1 MKTLTWMTT
10 ILYDKRRRYNPQPP
24 LAQCSCHPPLKV
36 TQISPNIDVW
46 WWQSILVTFNI
57 GDNQYWWQSILVT
70 ILVTINIGD
79 NTGDNQYWW
88 KSILVFEGD
97 NVDLLLGDASSLAS
111 VHYPCHGTLSQPK
124 TSGQVYV
131 LFSNWLCF
139 DSHISCIWHTLVACS
154 ISNWLHINSHNI
166 FTNSCILI
174 LTLVEN

>member
-1 MKTLTWMTT
+1 MLMSPPIKSDTNFPQHWRLMVT
-10 ILYDKRRRYNPQPP
+10 I
-24 LAQCSCHPPLKV
+24 
-36 TQISPNIDVW
+36 
-46 WWQSILVTFNI
+46 NI
-57 GDNQYWWQSILVT
+57 GDIQYWWQSILVA
-70 ILVTINIGD
+70 INIGD

-124 TSGQVYV
+124 TSGQAYV
-131 LFSNWLCF
+131 LFSNWLCL
-139 DSHISCIWHTLVACS
+139 DSHIGCIWHTLVACS